1 MLADRARLV
10 GTGRVAGQL
19 FDFGRYPG
27 AVSSRQPDHWVQGEV
42 HELDSQL
49 LALLDEYEGSDFER
63 AVAPA
68 RMPERTM
75 DCWIYWYVGSEA
87 GRLIAS
93 GDWFDR

>member
-10 GTGRVAGQL
+10 GTGRVVGQL

-27 AVSSRQPDHWVQGEV
+27 AVSSQQLDHWVHGEV
-42 HELDSQL
+42 HELDPQL

-68 RMPERTM
+68 HMPDQTM
-75 DCWIYWYVGSEA
+75 DCWIYWYVGSET